1 MATRKINRKDGP
13 KEINLKNFYSFTEL
27 ERKAHID
34 ALQLL
39 EFNELSQVDLGVVY
53 FWYQNWKME
62 DWPNRTKNFIT
73 IQEVDASIRVENSI
87 KKMMYTQT
95 ENTSTLSDE
104 FDELIKVIPKYTK
117 SDIKEILQ
125 TIFAEDYPKWEFDL
139 RSTTPT
145 KFVDATSNIFVYNE
159 FEVELIHEYTR
170 R

>member
-1 MATRKINRKDGP
+1 
-13 KEINLKNFYSFTEL
+13 LTEL

-39 EFNELSQVDLGVVY
+39 EFNKLSQVDLGVVY

-87 KKMMYTQT
+87 KKMMYIQPETIISNVPEDVDQ
-95 ENTSTLSDE
+95 
-104 FDELIKVIPKYTK
+104 LIKEIPTYPK
-117 SDIKEILQ
+117 SDIKEMLEI
-125 TIFAEDYPKWEFDL
+125 IFAEEYPKWEFDL